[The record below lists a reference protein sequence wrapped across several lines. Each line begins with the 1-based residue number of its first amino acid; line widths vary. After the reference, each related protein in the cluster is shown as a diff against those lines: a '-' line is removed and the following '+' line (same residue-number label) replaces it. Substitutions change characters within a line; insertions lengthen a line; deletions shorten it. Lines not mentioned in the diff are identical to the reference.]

1 MAQKKEDQA
10 DAPALVV
17 KVPCAVIKDNDG
29 RQVTLY
35 EGAAVAADRFDKEHL
50 KLLKDEGAVGAPDK
64 E

>member
-35 EGAAVAADRFDKEHL
+35 EGAAVESDRFDKDHL